1 MLRFLLVSCLFL
13 GLVGVV
19 RADDTITPK
28 VYGPYFESNKS
39 GLKGETSRLI
49 FTDAAKFDEVLKAVP
64 PIGGRRTIGVP
75 AEAFK
80 ESLVLVVIKRGPQ
93 AVTYSDTKASVKDDT
108 LTLEF
113 KSSAPGGASTATF
126 ASPLVVTVPKGK
138 IKNVVF
144 VENGTKSEAV
154 PVK

>member
-1 MLRFLLVSCLFL
+1 MLRFLLVPLMVLAL
-13 GLVGVV
+13 GSVL
-19 RADDTITPK
+19 RADDTIEPK
-28 VYGPYFESNKS
+28 IYGPYFESNKS

-49 FTDAAKFDEVLKAVP
+49 FTDAAKFDEVLKQVP
-64 PIGGRRTIGVP
+64 PIGGRKTAGVP

-93 AVTYSDTKASVKDDT
+93 PVTYSETKASLKDGT

-113 KSSAPGGASTATF
+113 KSAAPGGDSTATY